1 MDKKE
6 LIQKAIDDGNSIAKK
21 IDDAKT
27 LGELEELSN
36 EIDKYSNFVNENFG
50 IVDEFAEHENEKF
63 CELSFY
69 VCMAV
74 EDKKDHL
81 QYYNLHQEKNSNGVL
96 NFLDYLRSEEWVI
109 TKNTE

>member
-50 IVDEFAEHENEKF
+50 IVDEFAEHENEKI

-74 EDKKDHL
+74 EEKGDHL
-81 QYYNLHQEKNSNGVL
+81 EYYNLHQSQISNGVL
-96 NFLDYLRSEEWVI
+96 DFLDYLNSKKWI
-109 TKNTE
+109 GTKNAE